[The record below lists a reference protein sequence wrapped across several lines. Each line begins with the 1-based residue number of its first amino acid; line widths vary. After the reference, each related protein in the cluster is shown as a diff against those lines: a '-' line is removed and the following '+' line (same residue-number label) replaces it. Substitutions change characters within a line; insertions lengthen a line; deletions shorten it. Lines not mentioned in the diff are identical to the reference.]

1 MSAPARRRSAL
12 TASRFLTAYHVVN
25 LGAFVAYAWWSA
37 FLAAASLA
45 PDALGSLRTW
55 EKQVGASALAVLGT
69 KFVRREN
76 LDSWLADAFAY
87 GKSAV
92 LVLAYFADET
102 RASVAW
108 TAVAFAIFYVYLP
121 HPRHRG
127 ATRAIEMT
135 PARFDAEV
143 TKKEWTREDARVR
156 WVVLFRAD
164 WSQRSLHLEPTF
176 ADLSLDAEKAADDET
191 RDDVR
196 FAVVDVGRFPSVAD
210 RLGIRLDLVGAQ
222 SQVPSVVLFERGEER
237 ARLPRAYLEGTR
249 VKGSRLR
256 RVDLEAGLG
265 LKKPTAR
272 DGEGTKKRR
281 DAEKR
286 AKKKD

>member
-37 FLAAASLA
+37 CLAAASLA

-76 LDSWLADAFAY
+76 LDAWLADAFAY

-108 TAVAFAIFYVYLP
+108 TAVAFAILYVYLP
-121 HPRHRG
+121 HPRRRG

-176 ADLSLDAEKAADDET
+176 ADLSLAYAEKAAAAG
-191 RDDVR
+191 DDVR
-196 FAVVDVGRFPSVAD
+196 FAVVDVGRFPSVAE

-237 ARLPRAYLEGTR
+237 ARLPRAYLEGAR

-265 LKKPTAR
+265 LKKGELKK
-272 DGEGTKKRR
+272 GEGMKKRR